1 MSRLLLPILILLLA
15 TGLRFHQ
22 LDAQS
27 FWNDEG
33 NSARLSERS
42 LDLIIEGTASDI
54 HPPLYY
60 LLLRGW
66 RELVGESEFGLR
78 SLSAF
83 AGVLTVAG
91 VMGLGAVFSS
101 QYSVVSKQYSVVMV
115 AGVVTAVSP
124 PLIYYSQEARM
135 YSLLAMWTV
144 LSTLVLVG
152 ILVGTRSCAE
162 DRRLV
167 LSAAEVGARRK
178 AFSLFLS
185 AKLRDFSVNLRV
197 PVYVLLAAAGLYTQY
212 FFIPVLVFHNLLV
225 LFWFIQRPDR
235 FRAISDC
242 QPVRSALAQ
251 WVGIMTAVFI
261 LYLPWLPTFIRH
273 TGRSGAGVG
282 EPVGFFQDVLLWL
295 PFGETIEATAV
306 PWPLL
311 AVWIMAGLGLIGFW
325 RWGSRAWL
333 GLLLPPL
340 FMWATGATQS
350 EFHKFM
356 VVSVPF
362 LALLAGFSFHWW
374 PRLKPLPALLLLIAL
389 FGMGQS
395 LLNLYTNPAYAR
407 ADYRGLVAQIAAE
420 NHPNAAIILNAPNQ
434 WEVFTYYHDEADAPV
449 YPLPRGF
456 PDRAQLEPEL
466 EQIADRYDRLYVLF
480 WGDAQQDPERLVERW
495 LDRHAFKAREEWVQ
509 DVRFVTYAVPPH
521 GTTEMETAVFTPFG
535 PHITLLGYTVGS
547 ETAVPGD
554 ILPITL
560 FWETAEPLDTRY
572 KVFIHLVDD
581 GGPPLAQR
589 DSEPGGGLA
598 LTTTWTP
605 GEVVV
610 DNHGLFLPHDLPPSD
625 YRLLLGLYDLADPT
639 VRLPVLVAGET
650 ADMFLLTTITIR

>member
-1 MSRLLLPILILLLA
+1 MPRLLLPILILLLA
-15 TGLRFHQ
+15 TGLRFYQ

-91 VMGLGAVFSS
+91 VMGLA
-101 QYSVVSKQYSVVMV
+101 SVVGKRLTVNGKRLTVGV
-115 AGVVTAVSP
+115 AGLVTAVSP

-144 LSTLVLVG
+144 LSTLVLLKLLDYWSEKIRRG
-152 ILVGTRSCAE
+152 GPETQRIILFPLRLCA
-162 DRRLV
+162 
-167 LSAAEVGARRK
+167 SA
-178 AFSLFLS
+178 LI
-185 AKLRDFSVNLRV
+185 
-197 PVYVLLAAAGLYTQY
+197 LLITAGLYTQY

-225 LFWFIQRPDR
+225 LFWLIQRPDR
-235 FRAISDC
+235 F
-242 QPVRSALAQ
+242 QKPVRSVAIQ
-251 WVGIMTAVFI
+251 WIGIMTAVFI
-261 LYLPWLPTFIRH
+261 LYLPWLPTFMRH

-295 PFGETIEATAV
+295 PFGETIAATAV

-311 AVWIMAGLGLIGFW
+311 AVWIMAGMGLIGFW

-374 PRLKPLPALLLLIAL
+374 PRLKPLPALLLLITL

-407 ADYRGLVAQIAAE
+407 ADYRGMVAQIAAE

-456 PDRAQLEPEL
+456 PDPDRLEPEL
-466 EQIADRYDRLYVLF
+466 AQIVSRYDRLYVLF

-495 LDRHAFKAREEWVQ
+495 LDQHAFKAREEWVQ
-509 DVRFVTYAVPPH
+509 DVRLVTYAVPPD
-521 GTTEMETAVFTPFG
+521 GASEMETAVAAQFG
-535 PHITLLGYTVGS
+535 PHIMLLGYTLGS

-560 FWETAEPLDTRY
+560 FWQTAEPLDTRY
-572 KVFIHLVDD
+572 KIFIHLVLN

-605 GEVVV
+605 GETVI
-610 DNHGLFLPHDLPPSD
+610 DNHGLFLPPDLLPGC
-625 YRLLLGLYDLADPT
+625 YRLLLGLYDLTDPGA
-639 VRLPVLVAGET
+639 RLPITAGSQTFDALPLSDLCVLYQ
-650 ADMFLLTTITIR
+650 

>member
-1 MSRLLLPILILLLA
+1 MPRLLLPILILLLA

-91 VMGLGAVFSS
+91 VMGLG
-101 QYSVVSKQYSVVMV
+101 SVIGQRLTANGKRLTVV
-115 AGVVTAVSP
+115 AGLVTAVSP

-144 LSTLVLVG
+144 LSTLVLMG
-152 ILVGTRSCAE
+152 ILMGTRSCAE
-162 DRRLV
+162 DRR
-167 LSAAEVGARRK
+167 GARRK
-178 AFSLFLS
+178 VFPLFFS
-185 AKLRDFSVNLRV
+185 AKLRDFSVNLCV
-197 PVYVLLAAAGLYTQY
+197 PVYILLTTAGLYIQY

-225 LFWFIQRPDR
+225 LFWVVQRPAR
-235 FRAISDC
+235 FPKPR
-242 QPVRSALAQ
+242 RSVVVQ
-251 WVGIMTAVFI
+251 WLGIMTAVFI
-261 LYLPWLPTFIRH
+261 LYLPWLPTFLRH
-273 TGRSGAGVG
+273 SGRSGVG
-282 EPVGFFQDVLLWL
+282 LSEPVTFLQDVLLWL

-306 PWPLL
+306 PWPLV
-311 AVWIMAGLGLIGFW
+311 AIWVMAGLGLIGFW

-362 LALLAGFSFHWW
+362 LALLVGFSFHWW

-395 LLNLYTNPAYAR
+395 LLNLYTNPVYAR
-407 ADYRGLVAQIAAE
+407 ADYRGMVAQIAAE
-420 NHPNAAIILNAPNQ
+420 DYPNAAVILNAPNQ

-456 PDRAQLEPEL
+456 PDPAQLEPEL
-466 EQIADRYDRLYVLF
+466 EQIVDRYDRLYVLF

-509 DVRFVTYAVPPH
+509 DVRFVTYAAPPH
-521 GTTEMETAVFTPFG
+521 GKTEMETAVAAPFG
-535 PHITLLGYTVGS
+535 SHITLLGYTVGS

-572 KVFIHLVDD
+572 KVFIHLVAQD
-581 GGPPLAQR
+581 GPPLAQR

-598 LTTTWTP
+598 LTTTWIP
-605 GEVVV
+605 GETVV
-610 DNHGLFLPHDLPPSD
+610 DNHGLFLPHDLPPGD
-625 YRLLLGLYDLADPT
+625 YRLLLGLYDLTDPT
-639 VRLPVLVAGET
+639 ARLPVLVDGKT
-650 ADMFLLTTITIR
+650 ADMFLLTTITVR

>member
-1 MSRLLLPILILLLA
+1 MPRLLFPILILLLA
-15 TGLRFHQ
+15 TGLRLHQ
-22 LDAQS
+22 LAAQS

-60 LLLRGW
+60 LMLRGW

-91 VMGLGAVFSS
+91 VMGLGAVIGKRLT
-101 QYSVVSKQYSVVMV
+101 VNGKRLTVGV
-115 AGVVTAVSP
+115 AGLVTAVSP

-135 YSLLAMWTV
+135 YSLLAMWAV
-144 LSTLVLVG
+144 LSTLVLLKLLEKIRRG
-152 ILVGTRSCAE
+152 GAEAQRKKDNSLRLCASALILLIT
-162 DRRLV
+162 
-167 LSAAEVGARRK
+167 
-178 AFSLFLS
+178 
-185 AKLRDFSVNLRV
+185 
-197 PVYVLLAAAGLYTQY
+197 AGLYTQY

-225 LFWFIQRPDR
+225 LVWVGARWRPDR
-235 FRAISDC
+235 FLK
-242 QPVRSALAQ
+242 PVRSALVQ
-251 WVGIMTAVFI
+251 WIGIMTAVFI

-273 TGRSGAGVG
+273 SGRSGAGFG
-282 EPVGFFQDVLLWL
+282 EPVEFFQDVLLWL

-374 PRLKPLPALLLLIAL
+374 PRFKPLPALLLLIAL

-395 LLNLYTNPAYAR
+395 LLNLYNNPAYAR
-407 ADYRGLVAQIAAE
+407 ADYRGIVAQIASE

-456 PDRAQLEPEL
+456 PDPAQLEPEL
-466 EQIADRYDRLYVLF
+466 EQIVSRYDRLYVLF

-509 DVRFVTYAVPPH
+509 DVRFVTYAVPPD
-521 GTTEMETAVFTPFG
+521 GATEMETAVSTPFG
-535 PHITLLGYTVGS
+535 PHITLQGYTVGS
-547 ETAVPGD
+547 DTAVPGD

-560 FWETAEPLDTRY
+560 FWETAEPLNTRY
-572 KVFIHLVDD
+572 KVFIHLVAND
-581 GGPPLAQR
+581 GPPLAQR

-598 LTTTWTP
+598 LTTTWMP
-605 GEVVV
+605 GETVV
-610 DNHGLFLPHDLPPSD
+610 DNHGLFLPPDLPPGQ
-625 YRLLLGLYDLADPT
+625 YRLWLGLYDLTDPAA
-639 VRLPVLVAGET
+639 RLPVLVAGET
-650 ADMFLLTTITIR
+650 ADMLLLTTITVR

>member
-1 MSRLLLPILILLLA
+1 MPRLLLPILILLLA

-22 LDAQS
+22 LGAQS

-91 VMGLGAVFSS
+91 VMGLGTVISKK
-101 QYSVVSKQYSVVMV
+101 YSVNSKQYSVVV

-124 PLIYYSQEARM
+124 PLVYYSQEARM
-135 YSLLAMWTV
+135 YSLLALWAV
-144 LSTLVLVG
+144 LSTLVLLKLLACWSK
-152 ILVGTRSCAE
+152 IRRREAE
-162 DRRLV
+162 
-167 LSAAEVGARRK
+167 EQRRK
-178 AFSLFLS
+178 RKSLLLCSS
-185 AKLRDFSVNLRV
+185 ALIILIT
-197 PVYVLLAAAGLYTQY
+197 AGLYTQY

-225 LFWFIQRPDR
+225 LFWLWEWWRPDR
-235 FRAISDC
+235 S
-242 QPVRSALAQ
+242 VALQ
-251 WVGIMTAVFI
+251 WVGIMTAVFL
-261 LYLPWLPTFIRH
+261 LYLPWLPTFLRH
-273 TGRSGAGVG
+273 SGRSGLMGGDPTTFVQG
-282 EPVGFFQDVLLWL
+282 VLLWL

-306 PWPLL
+306 PWSLL
-311 AVWIMAGLGLIGFW
+311 AVWIIVGLGLIGFW
-325 RWGSRAWL
+325 RWGGRVGL
-333 GLLLPPL
+333 GLLLPLL
-340 FMWATGATQS
+340 FMWATGATQP

-407 ADYRGLVAQIAAE
+407 ADYRGMVAQIAAE
-420 NHPNAAIILNAPNQ
+420 KHPNAAIILNAPNQ
-434 WEVFTYYHDEADAPV
+434 WEVFTYYHDEAEAPV

-456 PDRAQLEPEL
+456 PDQAQLEPEL
-466 EQIADRYDRLYVLF
+466 EQIVATYDRLYVLF
-480 WGDAQQDPERLVERW
+480 WGDAQQDPQRLVERW
-495 LDRHAFKAREEWVQ
+495 LDQHAFKAREEWVQ
-509 DVRFVTYAVPPH
+509 AVRFVTYAVPPE
-521 GTTEMETAVFTPFG
+521 GAAEMETVISTPFG

-547 ETAVPGD
+547 DTAVAGD

-560 FWETAEPLDTRY
+560 FWQTAETLNTRY
-572 KVFIHLVDD
+572 KVFIHLVDN

-605 GEVVV
+605 GETVV
-610 DNHGLFLPHDLPPSD
+610 DNHGLFLPPDLPAGQ
-625 YRLLLGLYDLADPT
+625 YRLLLGLYDLTEPT
-639 VRLPVLVAGET
+639 ARLSVVVDGQT
-650 ADMFLLTTITIR
+650 ADTLLLAIITIQ

>member
-1 MSRLLLPILILLLA
+1 MPRLLLPILILLLA

-22 LDAQS
+22 LDTQS

-91 VMGLGAVFSS
+91 VMGLG
-101 QYSVVSKQYSVVMV
+101 SVIGKRLTVNGKRLTVV
-115 AGVVTAVSP
+115 AGLVTAVSP

-135 YSLLAMWTV
+135 YSLLALWAV
-144 LSTLVLVG
+144 LSTLVLLKFLEK
-152 ILVGTRSCAE
+152 IRHRDAE
-162 DRRLV
+162 TQRKKDNSLRLRA
-167 LSAAEVGARRK
+167 SA
-178 AFSLFLS
+178 LIFLIT
-185 AKLRDFSVNLRV
+185 
-197 PVYVLLAAAGLYTQY
+197 AGLYTQY
-212 FFIPVLVFHNLLV
+212 FFIPVLVFLNLLV
-225 LFWFIQRPDR
+225 LFWLGEWWRPDR
-235 FRAISDC
+235 FSK
-242 QPVRSALAQ
+242 PVRSGVAQ
-251 WVGIMTAVFI
+251 WLGIMTAVFI
-261 LYLPWLPTFIRH
+261 LYLPWLPTFMRH
-273 TGRSGAGVG
+273 TGRSGAGFG

-325 RWGSRAWL
+325 RWGGRAWL

-362 LALLAGFSFHWW
+362 LALLAGFGFHRW
-374 PRLKPLPALLLLIAL
+374 PRLKPLPALLLLIVL

-407 ADYRGLVAQIAAE
+407 ADYRGMVAQIAAE
-420 NHPNAAIILNAPNQ
+420 NYPNAAIILNAPNQ

-456 PDRAQLEPEL
+456 PDPAQLEPEL
-466 EQIADRYDRLYVLF
+466 EQIVARYDRLYVLF

-509 DVRFVTYAVPPH
+509 DVRFVTYAVPPD
-521 GTTEMETAVFTPFG
+521 GATEMETAVSVLFD
-535 PHITLLGYTVGS
+535 PHIILLGYTVGS

-572 KVFIHLVDD
+572 KVFIHLVAND
-581 GGPPLAQR
+581 GPPPAQR

-605 GEVVV
+605 GETVV
-610 DNHGLFLPHDLPPSD
+610 DNHGLFLPPDLPPGQ
-625 YRLLLGLYDLADPT
+625 YRLLLGLYDLTDPAA
-639 VRLPVLVAGET
+639 RLPVLVDGET
-650 ADMFLLTTITIR
+650 ADMLLLTTITVR

>member
-1 MSRLLLPILILLLA
+1 MSRLLPPILILLLA

-33 NSARLSERS
+33 NSARLSERPIP
-42 LDLIIEGTASDI
+42 LIIEGTASDI

-91 VMGLGAVFSS
+91 VMGLGSVSS
-101 QYSVVSKQYSVVMV
+101 KKLLVRSTRYRLWVVGV
-115 AGVVTAVSP
+115 AGLVTAVSP

-135 YSLLAMWTV
+135 YSLLSLWTV
-144 LSTLVLVG
+144 LSTLALLKLLG
-152 ILVGTRSCAE
+152 CWSKIQ
-162 DRRLV
+162 RRLV
-167 LSAAEVGARRK
+167 LSAAEVDAEEQRRK
-178 AFSLFLS
+178 RKSLLLCSS
-185 AKLRDFSVNLRV
+185 ALI
-197 PVYVLLAAAGLYTQY
+197 LLTTAGLYTQY

-225 LFWFIQRPDR
+225 LFWLWEWWRPDR
-235 FRAISDC
+235 FRAIRDC
-242 QPVRSALAQ
+242 QPVRSIVAQ
-251 WVGIMTAVFI
+251 WPGIMTAVFI
-261 LYLPWLPTFIRH
+261 LYLPWLPTFLRH
-273 TGRSGAGVG
+273 SGRSGAGFG

-295 PFGETIEATAV
+295 PFGATIAATAV

-325 RWGSRAWL
+325 RWGGRVWL

-374 PRLKPLPALLLLIAL
+374 SRLKPLPALLLLIAL

-395 LLNLYTNPAYAR
+395 LQNLYANPAYVR
-407 ADYRGLVAQIAAE
+407 ADYRGMVAQIAAE

-456 PDRAQLEPEL
+456 PDPAQLEPEL
-466 EQIADRYDRLYVLF
+466 EQIVERYDRLYVLF

-495 LDRHAFKAREEWVQ
+495 LDQHAFKAREEWVQ
-509 DVRFVTYAVPPH
+509 DVRFVTYAVPPD
-521 GTTEMETAVFTPFG
+521 GATEMETAAAIPFG
-535 PHITLLGYTVGS
+535 PDITLLGYTVGS

-560 FWETAEPLDTRY
+560 FWETAEPLAIRY
-572 KVFIHLVDD
+572 KVFIHLVDN

-598 LTTTWTP
+598 LTTTWP
-605 GEVVV
+605 AGETVV
-610 DNHGLFLPHDLPPSD
+610 DNHGLFLPPDLPPGD

-639 VRLPVLVAGET
+639 ARLPVTVDDET
-650 ADMFLLTTITIR
+650 ADIFLLTTITIR

>member
-78 SLSAF
+78 SLSVF

-91 VMGLGAVFSS
+91 VMGLGAVIGKRLT
-101 QYSVVSKQYSVVMV
+101 VNGKRLTVGV
-115 AGVVTAVSP
+115 AGLVTAVSP

-135 YSLLAMWTV
+135 YSLLALWAV
-144 LSTLVLVG
+144 LSTLVLLKFLEKIRRRDAETQREKNYSLRLRASAL
-152 ILVGTRSCAE
+152 ILLIT
-162 DRRLV
+162 
-167 LSAAEVGARRK
+167 
-178 AFSLFLS
+178 
-185 AKLRDFSVNLRV
+185 
-197 PVYVLLAAAGLYTQY
+197 AGLYTQY
-212 FFIPVLVFHNLLV
+212 FFIPVLVFLNLMV
-225 LFWFIQRPDR
+225 LFWVARRPDR
-235 FRAISDC
+235 FAK
-242 QPVRSALAQ
+242 PVRSGVVQ
-251 WVGIMTAVFI
+251 WLGIMTAVFL

-273 TGRSGAGVG
+273 GGRSGAGVG

-340 FMWATGATQS
+340 FMWAASATQS

-362 LALLAGFSFHWW
+362 LALLVGFSFHWW
-374 PRLKPLPALLLLIAL
+374 PRLKPLPALMLLIAL

-395 LLNLYTNPAYAR
+395 LLNLYNDPAYAR
-407 ADYRGLVAQIAAE
+407 ADYRGIVAQIASE

-456 PDRAQLEPEL
+456 PDPAQLEPEL
-466 EQIADRYDRLYVLF
+466 EQIVSRYDRLYVLF

-509 DVRFVTYAVPPH
+509 DVRFVTYAVPPD
-521 GTTEMETAVFTPFG
+521 GATEMETAVSTPFG
-535 PHITLLGYTVGS
+535 PHITLQGYTVGS
-547 ETAVPGD
+547 DTAVPGD

-560 FWETAEPLDTRY
+560 FWETAEPLNTRY
-572 KVFIHLVDD
+572 KVFIHLVAND
-581 GGPPLAQR
+581 GPPLAQR

-598 LTTTWTP
+598 LTTTWMP
-605 GEVVV
+605 GETVV
-610 DNHGLFLPHDLPPSD
+610 DNHGLFLPPDLPPGQ
-625 YRLLLGLYDLADPT
+625 YRLWLGLYDLTDPAA
-639 VRLPVLVAGET
+639 RLPVLVAGET
-650 ADMFLLTTITIR
+650 ADMLLLTTITVR

>member
-1 MSRLLLPILILLLA
+1 MPRLLLPILILLLA
-15 TGLRFHQ
+15 AGLRFHQ

-60 LLLRGW
+60 LMLRGW

-83 AGVLTVAG
+83 AGVLVVAG
-91 VMGLGAVFSS
+91 VMGLGAVVGKRL
-101 QYSVVSKQYSVVMV
+101 SVNGKRLTVV
-115 AGVVTAVSP
+115 AGLVTAVSP

-135 YSLLAMWTV
+135 YSLLALWAV
-144 LSTLVLVG
+144 LSILVLLKLLEKIQRG
-152 ILVGTRSCAE
+152 GAETQREKNYSLRLRASALILLIT
-162 DRRLV
+162 
-167 LSAAEVGARRK
+167 
-178 AFSLFLS
+178 
-185 AKLRDFSVNLRV
+185 
-197 PVYVLLAAAGLYTQY
+197 AGLYTQY
-212 FFIPVLVFHNLLV
+212 FFIPVLVFLNLLV
-225 LFWFIQRPDR
+225 LFWVGRRPAR
-235 FRAISDC
+235 FPKPR
-242 QPVRSALAQ
+242 RSAAVQ
-251 WVGIMTAVFI
+251 WLGIMTAVFI

-273 TGRSGAGVG
+273 SGRSGVGVG
-282 EPVGFFQDVLLWL
+282 EPTSFFQDALLWL
-295 PFGETIEATAV
+295 PFGHTIEATAV

-325 RWGSRAWL
+325 RWGSWAWL

-407 ADYRGLVAQIAAE
+407 ADYRGTVVQIAAE
-420 NHPNAAIILNAPNQ
+420 NHPNAAVILNAPNQ

-456 PDRAQLEPEL
+456 PDPARLEPEL
-466 EQIADRYDRLYVLF
+466 EQIIGRYDRLYVLF

-509 DVRFVTYAVPPH
+509 DVRFVTYAVPSA
-521 GTTEMETAVFTPFG
+521 GASEMETAVSAQFG
-535 PHITLLGYTVGS
+535 HHITLLGYTLGS

-560 FWETAEPLDTRY
+560 FWEAAEPLDTRY
-572 KVFIHLVDD
+572 KVFIHLVAND
-581 GGPPLAQR
+581 GPPLAQR

-598 LTTTWTP
+598 LTTAWTP
-605 GEVVV
+605 GETVT
-610 DNHGLFLPHDLPPSD
+610 DNHGLYLPPDLPPGP
-625 YRLLLGLYDLADPT
+625 YRLLLGLYDLTDPT
-639 VRLPVLVAGET
+639 ARLPVTSEGET
-650 ADMFLLTTITIR
+650 DDTLLLTTITVR

>member
-1 MSRLLLPILILLLA
+1 MPRLLFPILILLLA

-91 VMGLGAVFSS
+91 VMGLG
-101 QYSVVSKQYSVVMV
+101 SVIGKRLSVNGNRLTVV

-135 YSLLAMWTV
+135 YSLLALWTV
-144 LSTLVLVG
+144 LSTLVLM
-152 ILVGTRSCAE
+152 GTQRYAE
-162 DRRLV
+162 DH
-167 LSAAEVGARRK
+167 GDARRK
-178 AFSLFLS
+178 AFSLFFS
-185 AKLRDFSVNLRV
+185 AKLRDLSVNLCV

-225 LFWFIQRPDR
+225 LFWLWERPAR
-235 FRAISDC
+235 LAISDC
-242 QPVRSALAQ
+242 PKPRRSMVVQ
-251 WVGIMTAVFI
+251 WVGIMTAVFL

-273 TGRSGAGVG
+273 RGRSGAGVG
-282 EPVGFFQDVLLWL
+282 EPVGFLQDVLLWL
-295 PFGETIEATAV
+295 PFGHTIEAAAV

-356 VVSVPF
+356 VVSAPF
-362 LALLAGFSFHWW
+362 LALLVGFSFHWW

-407 ADYRGLVAQIAAE
+407 ADYRGMVAQIAAE

-456 PDRAQLEPEL
+456 PDPAQLEPEL
-466 EQIADRYDRLYVLF
+466 EQIVDRYDRLYVLF

-495 LDRHAFKAREEWVQ
+495 LDQHAFKAREEWVQ
-509 DVRFVTYAVPPH
+509 DVRFVTYAVPPD
-521 GTTEMETAVFTPFG
+521 GASEMETAVATPFG
-535 PHITLLGYTVGS
+535 PHIMLQGYTVGTD
-547 ETAVPGD
+547 TAVPGD

-572 KVFIHLVDD
+572 KVFIHLVAQD
-581 GGPPLAQR
+581 GPPLAQR

-605 GEVVV
+605 GETVV
-610 DNHGLFLPHDLPPSD
+610 DNHGLFLPHDLSPGD
-625 YRLLLGLYDLADPT
+625 YRLLLGLYDLTDPT
-639 VRLPVLVAGET
+639 ARLPVLVDGET
-650 ADMFLLTTITIR
+650 ADMFLLTTITVR

>member
-60 LLLRGW
+60 LMLRGW
-66 RELVGESEFGLR
+66 RELVGETEFGLR

-83 AGVLTVAG
+83 AGVLVVAG
-91 VMGLGAVFSS
+91 VMGLGAVVSR
-101 QYSVVSKQYSVVMV
+101 QYSVVSRQRIVWVT
-115 AGVVTAVSP
+115 GLITAVSP

-135 YSLLAMWTV
+135 YSLLAMWAV
-144 LSTLVLVG
+144 LSTLVLLKLLEKIRCRDAETQREKNYSLRLCVSAL
-152 ILVGTRSCAE
+152 ILLIT
-162 DRRLV
+162 
-167 LSAAEVGARRK
+167 
-178 AFSLFLS
+178 
-185 AKLRDFSVNLRV
+185 
-197 PVYVLLAAAGLYTQY
+197 AGLYTQY
-212 FFIPVLVFHNLLV
+212 FFIPVLVFLNLLV
-225 LFWFIQRPDR
+225 LGWLVYRPARFWKPR
-235 FRAISDC
+235 
-242 QPVRSALAQ
+242 RSVAVQ
-251 WVGIMTAVFI
+251 WLGIMTAVFI

-273 TGRSGAGVG
+273 SGRGGAGFG

-295 PFGETIEATAV
+295 PFGHTIEATAV

-311 AVWIMAGLGLIGFW
+311 AVWIMAGMGLIGFW
-325 RWGSRAWL
+325 RWGGWAWL

-340 FMWATGATQS
+340 FMWATGATQT

-374 PRLKPLPALLLLIAL
+374 DRLKPLPGLLLLLTL

-407 ADYRGLVAQIAAE
+407 ADYRSMVAQIAAE

-434 WEVFTYYHDEADAPV
+434 WEVFTYYHDEANAPV

-456 PDRAQLEPEL
+456 PDPAQLEPEL
-466 EQIADRYDRLYVLF
+466 AQIIDRYDRLYVLF

-495 LDRHAFKAREEWVQ
+495 LDQHAFKAREAWVQ
-509 DVRFVTYAVPPH
+509 DVRFVTYAVPPA
-521 GTTEMETAVFTPFG
+521 GASEMETAVSAQFG
-535 PHITLLGYTVGS
+535 PHITLLGYTLGT

-560 FWETAEPLDTRY
+560 FWETAVPLDTRY
-572 KVFIHLVDD
+572 KIFIHLVLN

-605 GEVVV
+605 GQTVT
-610 DNHGLFLPHDLPPSD
+610 DNHGLFLPSDLLPGC
-625 YRLLLGLYDLADPT
+625 YRLLLGLYDLTDPGG
-639 VRLPVLVAGET
+639 RLPIIAGGQTFDALPLADLCVLYP
-650 ADMFLLTTITIR
+650 